1 MKICT
6 FHQSFT
12 KRSEWDNPQCHRKG
26 KGYHT
31 DDDKTVWQRCQQ
43 CQKTSHH
50 PHQGQ
55 YFDCS
60 EASPAPCCHT
70 VTIPS
75 PVSFQL
81 PTVLCQGWGES
92 VHTAPR
98 SCTRINSELGMLE
111 EKLPKG
117 RVKNTTRYRCD
128 HSGWLQHITT
138 AGTAPQGPLKHL
150 SLLALSFLVPNRA
163 FLLPLTHQT
172 GTRACGRKSVR
183 LCSEKLLGDGDGGTK
198 SKAQDSWMLDIL
210 PAGSCRGMS
219 NVMAQPLSFLGHV
232 LCLYFHLDLYPRP
245 APLPVARSSKQFWAL
260 QCLLQ
265 ASSFSGILFAITRI
279 LLVLCYGTGMQLSFC
294 EGTKWEGRKVWG
306 SVIRFLM
313 TFPLATLQ
321 HMLVVQK
328 NWVRCPICCSLS
340 PRVTN
345 VHIHV
350 FFPCRF
356 LEHQTR
362 SL

>member
-1 MKICT
+1 MWPL
-6 FHQSFT
+6 
-12 KRSEWDNPQCHRKG
+12 R
-26 KGYHT
+26 
-31 DDDKTVWQRCQQ
+31 VAAA
-43 CQKTSHH
+43 HH
-50 PHQGQ
+50 HCRDSTTGSTEAPFLAGLVLPGPKQGI
-55 YFDCS
+55 
-60 EASPAPCCHT
+60 P
-70 VTIPS
+70 PS
-75 PVSFQL
+75 PDTPDWHKGMWKEKCQA
-81 PTVLCQGWGES
+81 VLWE
-92 VHTAPR
+92 T
-98 SCTRINSELGMLE
+98 
-111 EKLPKG
+111 
-117 RVKNTTRYRCD
+117 
-128 HSGWLQHITT
+128 
-138 AGTAPQGPLKHL
+138 
-150 SLLALSFLVPNRA
+150 
-163 FLLPLTHQT
+163 
-172 GTRACGRKSVR
+172 
-183 LCSEKLLGDGDGGTK
+183 LGDGDGGTK
-198 SKAQDSWMLDIL
+198 SKEQDSWMLDIL

-219 NVMAQPLSFLGHV
+219 NVMAKPLSFLGHV

-306 SVIRFLM
+306 SIIRFLM